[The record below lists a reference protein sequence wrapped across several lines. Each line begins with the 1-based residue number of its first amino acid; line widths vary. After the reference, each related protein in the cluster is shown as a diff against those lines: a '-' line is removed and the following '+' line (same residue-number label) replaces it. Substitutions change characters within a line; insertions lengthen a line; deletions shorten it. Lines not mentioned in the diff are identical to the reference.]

1 MKLKSIIHHLT
12 LFKLLTIILITVSV
26 SLQAQLCGTGNC
38 GGTVSYANFGF
49 TSNNNAA
56 TIEYDNFASGFHNT
70 VMRAGDGNF
79 KVWGYMS
86 RADGL
91 SDNYSPSDVN
101 ATNYPGLTGTPLK
114 LTTAS
119 SYGPQFALLTTTG
132 LFAWGTPG
140 MIFPIAIKNNNPF
153 SKLTIN
159 GQSNGLPVGVQPGDV
174 KMLTAGTQ
182 TLGLLTC
189 SGDVYMLTQE
199 ANSAGAGLS
208 TPNNQWNK
216 VITASGASLSNI
228 VVLRINRNI
237 AIALDNTGNLWT
249 WGQNTYKAG
258 GAAKANQNRAT
269 ELTKPNHPS
278 GTIKMIGVTKR
289 VDGLYPAIPF
299 SDIETAFYVLYTD
312 GNLYSMGGNTS
323 RQLGDWTTTERR
335 DWVQPRYNSISG
347 PVMNNIKW
355 ISPIEHD
362 AGRSAI
368 NVITNNATLYNWGN
382 NHGSMLG
389 RPTDLPYDPAIPGGL
404 TTSDRILVVNSGGH
418 TTMAIRLYEKRMGY
432 VGHYVNGS
440 QGNGQS
446 SDDFIRTF
454 QWVNTEIEVCGTV
467 GPPVQNISGCNGKIN
482 LSTAL
487 TAPIQNGTTIR
498 WFTTDDPSTG
508 TQVTNTTSVSAGT
521 YYAFYYNEYINPQT
535 GTVVSYSYSPP
546 SNPVIV
552 TGTLCPT
559 DCVKPGTIGT
569 ALKSNTGISTKQ
581 NINTNNWPTNV
592 PNGYLVL
599 DSSNKGFVIT
609 HMTTAQRNSL
619 IAVEGM
625 IIYNIDLKCIQLY
638 RGNNP
643 SVDNARK
650 GWNCIA
656 KGCNTN
662 L

>member
-1 MKLKSIIHHLT
+1 MKLKSIIHHFT
-12 LFKLLTIILITVSV
+12 LFKFLTTLTLITVSV

-38 GGTVSYANFGF
+38 GGTISYANFGF
-49 TSNNNAA
+49 NSNNNAA

-79 KVWGYMS
+79 KVWGYRS
-86 RADGL
+86 RANGT
-91 SDNYSPSDVN
+91 SDNYSPTDVN

-114 LTTAS
+114 ITTAS
-119 SYGPQFALLTTTG
+119 SYLPQYALLTTTG
-132 LFAWGTPG
+132 LFAWGSPG
-140 MIFPIAIKNNNPF
+140 MIFPTAIKNNNIF

-159 GQSNGLPVGVQPGDV
+159 GQSNGLPVGVQPEDV
-174 KMLTAGTQ
+174 KILTASTQ

-216 VITASGASLSNI
+216 VTTASGASLSNI
-228 VVLRINRNI
+228 VALRVNRNI

-249 WGQNTYKAG
+249 WGQNTYKADG
-258 GAAKANQNRAT
+258 TAKTNYNRAT
-269 ELTKPNHPS
+269 EVNKPTSS
-278 GTIKMIGVTKR
+278 GTIKMIGVTKS
-289 VDGLYPAIPF
+289 VTGLLPAIPLT
-299 SDIETAFYVLYTD
+299 DVETAFYVLNTD
-312 GNLYSMGGNTS
+312 GNLYSMGGNAS

-335 DWVQPRYNSISG
+335 DWVQPRYNSASG
-347 PVMNNIKW
+347 QVMNNIKW
-355 ISPIEHD
+355 ISPNEHD
-362 AGRSAI
+362 GSKSAI
-368 NVITNNATLYNWGN
+368 NVITNNAVLYNWGDN
-382 NHGSMLG
+382 NGYMLG
-389 RPTDLPYDPAIPGGL
+389 RATELPYDPGIPGGL
-404 TTSDRILVVNSGGH
+404 TASDRILVVNSGGH

-432 VGHYVNGS
+432 VGHYVSGS

-446 SDDFIRTF
+446 SDDFVRTF
-454 QWVNTEIEVCGTV
+454 QWVNTEIEVCGTM
-467 GPPVQNISGCNGKIN
+467 GPPVKNISGCNGKIN
-482 LSTAL
+482 LITAL
-487 TAPIQNGTTIR
+487 TASTPSGTTIR

-508 TQVTNTTSVSAGT
+508 TQVTNSTTVSGGT
-521 YYAFYYNEYINPQT
+521 YYAFYYNEYKNPQT
-535 GTVVSYSYSPP
+535 GEVVSFSYSPP

-569 ALKSNTGISTKQ
+569 ALKSSMGISTKG
-581 NINTNNWPTNV
+581 NVNTNNWPTNV

-609 HMTTAQRNSL
+609 HMTTSQRDNL

-625 IIYNIDLKCIQLY
+625 IIYNTDLRCMQLY

-643 SVDNARK
+643 TVDNARK
-650 GWNCIA
+650 GWNCIV

-662 L
+662 Q

>member
-12 LFKLLTIILITVSV
+12 LFKFLTTLTLITVSV

-38 GGTVSYANFGF
+38 GGTISYANFGF

-56 TIEYDNFASGFHNT
+56 TIEYDNFASGFHST
-70 VMRAGDGNF
+70 VMRTGEGQF
-79 KVWGYMS
+79 KIWGENTRSNGTSHY
-86 RADGL
+86 
-91 SDNYSPSDVN
+91 YVPTDVN
-101 ATNYPGLTGTPLK
+101 ATNFPGLSGTPLK
-114 LTTAS
+114 ITTAS
-119 SYGPQFALLTTTG
+119 SSLPQFALLTTTG
-132 LFAWGTPG
+132 LFAWGRPG
-140 MIFPIAIKNNNPF
+140 MIFPTAIKNNNIF

-159 GQSNGLPVGVQPGDV
+159 GQSNGLPVGVQPEDV

-216 VITASGASLSNI
+216 VITVSGASLSNI
-228 VVLRINRNI
+228 VVLRVNRNI
-237 AIALDNTGNLWT
+237 AIALDNMGKLWT
-249 WGQNTYKAG
+249 WGQNTYKADG
-258 GAAKANQNRAT
+258 TAKTNYNRAT
-269 ELTKPNHPS
+269 EVSKPNSS
-278 GTIKMIGVTKR
+278 GTIKMIGVTKSAT
-289 VDGLYPAIPF
+289 GLLPAIPLT
-299 SDIETAFYVLYTD
+299 DIETAFYVLYTD

-335 DWVQPRYNSISG
+335 GWVQPRYNSASG
-347 PVMNNIKW
+347 FVMDNIKW
-355 ISPIEHD
+355 ISPNEHD
-362 AGRSAI
+362 TSISAI
-368 NVITNNATLYNWGN
+368 NVITNNAVLYNWGDN
-382 NHGSMLG
+382 NGSMLG
-389 RPTDLPYDPAIPGGL
+389 RPTEIPYDPGIPGGL
-404 TTSDRILVVNSGGH
+404 TASDKILVVNSGGH

-432 VGHYVNGS
+432 VGHYVSGS
-440 QGNGQS
+440 QGDGQS
-446 SDDFIRTF
+446 SSNFIRTF

-467 GPPVQNISGCNGKIN
+467 GPPVKNISGCNGKID

-487 TAPIQNGTTIR
+487 TAPTPNRTTIR
-498 WFTTDDPSTG
+498 WFTTDDPATG
-508 TQVTNTTSVSAGT
+508 TQVTNTATASGGT
-521 YYAFYYNEYINPQT
+521 YYAFYYNEYKNLQT

-552 TGTLCPT
+552 TGIPCST
-559 DCVKPGTIGT
+559 DCVKPGTTGT
-569 ALKSNTGISTKQ
+569 ALKSSMGISTKG
-581 NINTNNWPTNV
+581 NVNTNNWPTNV

-609 HMTTAQRNSL
+609 RMTTSQRDNL

-625 IIYNIDLKCIQLY
+625 IIYNTDLRCMQLY

-650 GWNCIA
+650 GWNCIV

-662 L
+662 Q